1 VLLTVQDGVVVGVC
15 TDSEDADKV
24 RAALDAR

>member
-15 TDSEDADKV
+15 TNSEDADLV
-24 RAALDAR
+24 RAALNAK